1 MTLEDDVARLA
12 RTRPFNLLP
21 REAVQLIAFSCE
33 KRRMGVGDT
42 LFCAGEIADAGY
54 FVHSG
59 VIKLLEDEAE
69 PNGARRV
76 GAGALIGESA
86 LYAPI
91 ARRVAARAAEDAVV
105 MRIPRETFRRVLAEF
120 PAAADKDS
128 RRARRPNASVGRWA
142 GSSPRQIVRRRRRPR
157 TQGRAVTAE
166 PPSGLASLQAPT
178 SEDIDTLAEAA
189 FARLPASFRRLCDGL
204 VIQVVDFP
212 DDETLDEMGAET
224 EFDLLGLFRGRG
236 LAQRGA
242 VEETGELPNMI
253 WLYRRPLLDFWC
265 DGEDS
270 LGAVVTHVLVHEI
283 GHHFGLSDADMEA
296 IEQSAR

>member
-1 MTLEDDVARLA
+1 
-12 RTRPFNLLP
+12 
-21 REAVQLIAFSCE
+21 
-33 KRRMGVGDT
+33 
-42 LFCAGEIADAGY
+42 
-54 FVHSG
+54 
-59 VIKLLEDEAE
+59 
-69 PNGARRV
+69 
-76 GAGALIGESA
+76 
-86 LYAPI
+86 
-91 ARRVAARAAEDAVV
+91 
-105 MRIPRETFRRVLAEF
+105 
-120 PAAADKDS
+120 
-128 RRARRPNASVGRWA
+128 
-142 GSSPRQIVRRRRRPR
+142 
-157 TQGRAVTAE
+157 VTAE
-166 PPSGLASLQAPT
+166 PPSGGLAALQAPT
-178 SEDIDTLAEAA
+178 PEDIDTLAEAA
-189 FARLPASFRRLCDGL
+189 FARLPASFRGLCDGL

-212 DDETLDEMGAET
+212 DDETLDEMGAES